1 LSIKLLTEFPLN
13 KGALVLYNKLKAKN
27 FTPKSICEVGVFLP
41 EESNILRFIK
51 DDIATILVEADPN
64 FVIQMKEYFKEQ
76 SNITFVEAAVY
87 DENGTVE
94 LCRKASSTFISTL
107 DKSPALINDGYQ
119 VVEEDKFTAKSIK
132 FSEIDDG
139 HLDLLS
145 VDIEGAEW
153 YVIKHMVS
161 RPAVICLE
169 THGKY
174 YVNSKIT
181 QISRWMADNNY
192 RIWYKDKADTI
203 YVKQGTFDITLLENI
218 ALLKVNLQLSLVRLK
233 GRLKGVKS

>member
-1 LSIKLLTEFPLN
+1 MN

-27 FTPKSICEVGVFLP
+27 FTPTRICEVGVFMP
-41 EESNILRFIK
+41 EESNILQFIA
-51 DDIATILVEADPN
+51 DGIPTTLVEADPN
-64 FVIQMKEYFKEQ
+64 FALKIKNYFKDRK
-76 SNITFVEAAVY
+76 NVTLVEAAVF

-94 LCRKASSTFISTL
+94 LCRRDSSTFISSL
-107 DKSPALINDGYQ
+107 DKSPVIINNGYQ
-119 VVEEDKFTAKSIK
+119 VAEEDKFTAKAIK
-132 FSEIDDG
+132 FSEVDDG
-139 HLDLLS
+139 DFDLLS

-174 YVNSKIT
+174 YINSKIT
-181 QISRWMADNNY
+181 EINRWMADNKY

-203 YVKQGTFDITLLENI
+203 YVKQGTFDITLLDNLS
-218 ALLKVNLQLSLVRLK
+218 LLFTNLKLSLVRLK
-233 GRLKGVKS
+233 GKIKGVKS

>member
-1 LSIKLLTEFPLN
+1 MN

-27 FTPKSICEVGVFLP
+27 FAPTRICEVGVFMP
-41 EESNILRFIK
+41 EESNILDFIK
-51 DDIATILVEADPN
+51 DGIATTLVEADPN
-64 FVIQMKEYFKEQ
+64 FVIQMKEYFKDQ

-107 DKSPALINDGYQ
+107 DKSPALINDGYK
-119 VVEEDKFTAKSIK
+119 VAEEDKFTAKAIK
-132 FSEIDDG
+132 FSEVDDG
-139 HLDLLS
+139 DLDLLS

-174 YVNSKIT
+174 YVNSKMT
-181 QISRWMADNNY
+181 EISHWMADNNY
-192 RIWYKDKADTI
+192 RIWYKDKADTV
-203 YVKQGTFDITLLENI
+203 YVKQGTFGITLLENLS
-218 ALLKVNLQLSLVRLK
+218 LLKVNLKLGLVRLK
-233 GRLKGVKS
+233 GKIKGVKS